1 MDGATEM
8 SKMADLTYDI
18 EQLYIE
24 GYSPRTISVMLEC
37 PIDVVYAWL
46 EETNLD
52 QFEQGQ
58 EDSVDSELI

>member
-1 MDGATEM
+1 M
-8 SKMADLTYDI
+8 SKIADLTYDI

-37 PIDVVYAWL
+37 PIDWVYNWL

-52 QFEQGQ
+52 QLDHGQ
-58 EDSVDSELI
+58 EDSVDNELI